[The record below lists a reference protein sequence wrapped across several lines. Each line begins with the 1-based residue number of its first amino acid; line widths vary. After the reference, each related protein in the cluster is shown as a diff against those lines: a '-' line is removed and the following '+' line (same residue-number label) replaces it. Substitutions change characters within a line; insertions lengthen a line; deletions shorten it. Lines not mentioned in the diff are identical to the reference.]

1 MALSLEF
8 VERAKYMR
16 LLSART
22 IRQSIFEFFLIFAGV
37 LVALGVD
44 QWRSDRDE
52 FTRLEVSIEALRA
65 EIERNIGTIE
75 VIQKR
80 VLPLKIQRIQRLID
94 FLESGDLAVV
104 DEINFLGEVLRS
116 TTDADIW
123 FSRNQYDALLS
134 EGGLKLLSNRDL
146 EFDLSGIFQAN
157 TVLMRQTLSLRSDYP
172 TIISGIIPIQYN
184 SSDSPVLG
192 YALGAPVA
200 PVSGKKPAP
209 KATIQLMYQNSETL
223 LPAARSEVAYAV
235 AKWYAL
241 ERMAFDFREMQVKL
255 EAL

>member
-1 MALSLEF
+1 
-8 VERAKYMR
+8 MR
-16 LLSART
+16 LLSVRT
-22 IRQSIFEFFLIFAGV
+22 IRQSFFEFFLIFAGV

-52 FTRLEVSIEALRA
+52 FTRLEVSIEALSA
-65 EIERNIGTIE
+65 EVERNIGTIE
-75 VIQKR
+75 VIQQR
-80 VLPLKIQRIQRLID
+80 VIPLKIQRLQRLID
-94 FLESGDLAVV
+94 FLESGEPAPVNDIDFLA
-104 DEINFLGEVLRS
+104 EVLRS

-146 EFDLSGIFQAN
+146 EFDLSGVYQAN

-172 TIISGIIPIQYN
+172 TIISGIIPVQYN

-192 YALGAPVA
+192 YALGAAVA
-200 PVSGKKPAP
+200 PVSGKNPAP
-209 KATIQLMYQNSETL
+209 EPAIQLMYQNSETL